1 MSVFA
6 GRRARRGLAIAVVS
20 LASAALPSAA
30 SADAGDCNP
39 LALKTCLAPFPS
51 NYWAVADPS
60 SPTGLRGQVSD
71 DLLRPELLR
80 QLPAEDGISPSGIF
94 DGATGFS
101 AGAAAVFEFGERQT
115 PPPADGGDH
124 VIAYDV
130 DAGER
135 LPVDAL
141 LSAHAR
147 NPLIVG
153 AKQSNVLQ
161 VFARTRWPYRH
172 RVLVAVT
179 TKMGVGDPAFDELAA
194 RATPGTKGAAYVAD
208 VRDAIARA
216 GLDPA
221 EVRTATLF
229 TVRDRDEVVGATQRL
244 LDDTAAR
251 PHPARNVRMNW
262 NLAGP
267 YTAGIVTGQIRVDNY
282 RTRDGRGPVDF
293 SGRTR
298 RDQWVPFQLT
308 LPRTAGSRPAPVV
321 IYAHGITVQKE
332 SDLAVSQLNAKL
344 GLATISIDWPNHGAR
359 SREDGGY
366 LLDLLSPR
374 DLGTLSGLF
383 NQATADQM
391 GLYEA
396 IGELQ
401 LDVMRPPTW
410 QNPAGRGA
418 DGRPD
423 LRTSSISM
431 EGTSLG
437 GVLGGNFAAMAPKLD
452 FVSFHVHGHS
462 LARVISRTVLW
473 NAFAGVLPAGRTGT
487 EDAILQAALAQVVDP
502 SDGINTTDFLRHPR
516 PGQTKKPLQMIVG
529 DGDAIVPNEASIAV
543 ANLLD
548 VPLVGQE
555 RFPMPGVRRA
565 ADADPDGY
573 ELRQFAAFSGPL
585 PIPGLGESTGH
596 LVFARPEAMN
606 AQASFIRRFGPRP

>member
-6 GRRARRGLAIAVVS
+6 GRRARCGLAIAVAV
-20 LASAALPSAA
+20 LAGAAPPSAA
-30 SADAGDCNP
+30 AADQQGCNP
-39 LALKTCLAPFPS
+39 LALETCLAPFPS
-51 NYWAVADPS
+51 NYWAVEDPS
-60 SPTGLRGQVSD
+60 SPTGLRGEVTD

-80 QLPAEDGISPSGIF
+80 QLPTGEGISPSGIF
-94 DGATGFS
+94 NGATGFS
-101 AGAAAVFEFGERQT
+101 AGAGAVFEFTQRQA
-115 PPPADGGDH
+115 PPPPDGGDA
-124 VIAYDV
+124 VLAF
-130 DAGER
+130 DADTGER
-135 LPVDAL
+135 IPVDAF

-147 NPLIVG
+147 NPILVG

-161 VFARTRWPYRH
+161 VFARSRWPYRH

-179 TKMGVGDPAFDELAA
+179 TKMGAGDPAFPELAA
-194 RATPGTKGAAYVAD
+194 KAEPGTRAAAYVAE
-208 VRDAIARA
+208 VRDAIEDA

-221 EVRTATLF
+221 DVRTATLF

-262 NLAGP
+262 SYAGP
-267 YTAGIVTGQIRVDNY
+267 YTAGIVTGQLRVDNY

-298 RDQWVPFQLT
+298 KDQWVPFQLT
-308 LPRTAGSRPAPVV
+308 LPRSAASRPAPVV

-332 SDLAVSQLNAKL
+332 SDIAVSQMNAKL

-374 DLGTLSGLF
+374 DLGTLAGLF
-383 NQATADQM
+383 NQATVDQM

-401 LDVMRPPTW
+401 LDVMRRPTLT
-410 QNPAGRGA
+410 NPLGRGA

-473 NAFAGVLPAGRTGT
+473 NAFGGVLPAGRTGT
-487 EDAILQAALAQVVDP
+487 EDAIFQAALAQMVDP
-502 SDGINTTDFLRHPR
+502 SDGINTTDFLRYPR
-516 PGQTKKPLQMIVG
+516 PGQAKKPLQMIVG

-543 ANLLD
+543 ANLVD

-573 ELRQFAAFSGPL
+573 EVRQFAPLIGPL

-596 LVFARPEAMN
+596 LIFIRPEALH
-606 AQASFIRRFGPRP
+606 AQASFIRRFGPQP